1 MKIHRFYND
10 LAGKKLINLPGIDA
24 RQIVNILRLKIGE
37 SVIFFN
43 GKDQIDFVYFLKSIE
58 GKNAIFVL
66 KKEAKNNR
74 EPEKIIHLYL
84 SILKR
89 DNFELALEKA
99 VELGILTITPVISER
114 TIKKGINL
122 ERLQKI
128 AKEAAEQSGRGI
140 VPKILEPIKFIEAL
154 NTAVNPLIFDPTGKD
169 SLSSTIQ
176 EISIFIGPEG
186 GWGPKELELAK
197 EKEVPIAPLTQT
209 ILRAETAAIIGVYKT
224 ISF

>member
-10 LAGKKLINLPGIDA
+10 FAGSSLINLSGADA
-24 RQIVNILRLKIGE
+24 RQIINVLRLKIGE
-37 SVIFFN
+37 RVIFFSEKN
-43 GKDQIDFVYFLKSIE
+43 LIDFVYELQNIE
-58 GKNAIFVL
+58 GKNTQFVL
-66 KKEAKNNR
+66 K
-74 EPEKIIHLYL
+74 EKIANTCEPKKKIHLYL

-114 TIKKGINL
+114 TIKKGTNL

-154 NTAVNPLIFDPTGKD
+154 NTSVNPLIFDPTGKD
-169 SLSSTIQ
+169 SSSSTIQ

-186 GWGPKELELAK
+186 GWSPKEIELAK
-197 EKEVPIAPLTQT
+197 EKEVPIAPLTKT
-209 ILRAETAAIIGVYKT
+209 ILRAETAAIIGTYKA
-224 ISF
+224 SL

>member
-37 SVIFFN
+37 RVIFFN

-74 EPEKIIHLYL
+74 DPEKIIHLYL

-99 VELGILTITPVISER
+99 IELGVKTITPILTER

-128 AKEAAEQSGRGI
+128 AKEAAEQSGRGVI
-140 VPKILEPIKFIEAL
+140 PKILELIKFNKAL
-154 NTAVNPLIFDPTGKD
+154 ESAINPFIFDPTGDD
-169 SLSSTIQ
+169 SLDLKVQ
-176 EISIFIGPEG
+176 EVSIFIGPEG
-186 GWGPKELELAK
+186 GWTPKELELAK
-197 EKEVPIAPLTQT
+197 TKGVPIAPLTKT